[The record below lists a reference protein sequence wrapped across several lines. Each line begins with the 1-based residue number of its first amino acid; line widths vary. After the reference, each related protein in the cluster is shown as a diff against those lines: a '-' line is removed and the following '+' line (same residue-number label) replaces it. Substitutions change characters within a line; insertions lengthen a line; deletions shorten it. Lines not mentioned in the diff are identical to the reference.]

1 MTDLLLQKF
10 TATADTTVVNAMSKI
25 DSNAQGILFVVDS
38 GGRLIGCITDG
49 DIRRWIIR
57 TGDLNA
63 AAEQYMNRDP
73 LSLPLGSRKEAPAY
87 MKAHSLRTVPL
98 LDAGKRIVDIVFAD
112 GILSLQQR
120 KNESLKDTPVVIMAG
135 GMGTRLYPYT
145 KILPKPLIP
154 IRDVPILE
162 RIINRFCEY
171 GVSRY
176 YLTLN
181 YKKGMIKSYFAD
193 LAPEYEICYVE
204 EEKPLGTAGS
214 IKLIRDTFDSPVIIT
229 NCDTLVDADYA
240 DLMEHHVSSGNALTI
255 VSALKNIVVPYG
267 VMHTGEQGTIISI
280 EEKPK
285 MSYFINTGFYV
296 LNPELIQKIPDD
308 TVFHMPNLADQLIR
322 EGYQVGIYPIGEDA
336 FLDMGEF
343 EEMRRMEKKLN
354 LE

>member
-1 MTDLLLQKF
+1 MIDQLLQKF

-25 DSNAQGILFVVDS
+25 DSNAQGILFVVDVA
-38 GGRLIGCITDG
+38 GRLIGCITDG

-63 AAEQYMNRDP
+63 VAEQYMNRNP
-73 LSLPLGSRKEAPAY
+73 LSLPLESRKEAPAY
-87 MKAHSLRTVPL
+87 MKAHGIRTVPV
-98 LDAGKRIVDIVFAD
+98 LDAGKRIADIIFAD
-112 GILSLQQR
+112 SMLAPQQR
-120 KNESLKDTPVVIMAG
+120 KNESLKNTPVIIMAG

-154 IRDVPILE
+154 IGDVPILE

-193 LAPEYEICYVE
+193 LAPEYEMRYVE
-204 EEKPLGTAGS
+204 EDRPLGTAGS
-214 IKLIRDTFDSPVIIT
+214 IKLIQDVFDSPVIVT

-240 DLMEHHVSSGNALTI
+240 GLIEHHISSGNVLTI
-255 VSALKNIVVPYG
+255 VSALKNVVIPYG
-267 VMHTGEQGTIISI
+267 VMHTGERGTVISI

-296 LNPELIQKIPDD
+296 LNPELIQKIPDGA
-308 TVFHMPNLADQLIR
+308 VFHMPDLADQLIS
-322 EGYQVGIYPIGEDA
+322 EGYQVGMYPIGEDA

>member
-1 MTDLLLQKF
+1 MTNQLLQKF
-10 TATADTTVVNAMSKI
+10 TATEDTTVVNAMSKI
-25 DSNAQGILFVVDS
+25 DGNARGILFVVDG

-49 DIRRWIIR
+49 DIRRWIIK
-57 TGDLNA
+57 TGDLSA
-63 AAEQYMNRDP
+63 TADRYMNRAP
-73 LSLPLGSRKEAPAY
+73 QFLPIESRKKALSF
-87 MKAHSLRTVPL
+87 MRAHSIRTVPL
-98 LDAGKRIVDIVFAD
+98 LDADRRIIDMIFAD
-112 GILSLQQR
+112 SMLAPQQH
-120 KNESLKDTPVVIMAG
+120 KNECLKNTPVIIMAG

-154 IRDVPILE
+154 IGGEPILE

-171 GVSRY
+171 GVSQY

-193 LAPEYEICYVE
+193 LAPEYEMHYVE
-204 EEKPLGTAGS
+204 EDKPLGTAGS
-214 IKLIRDTFDSPVIIT
+214 IKLIRDTFDSPVIVT
-229 NCDTLVDADYA
+229 NCDTLIDADYA
-240 DLMEHHVSSGNALTI
+240 DLMEYHVSSGNVLTV

-267 VMHTGEQGTIISI
+267 VMHTRERGVVVSI

-296 LNPELIQKIPDD
+296 LNPELIQKIPDG
-308 TVFHMPNLADQLIR
+308 TVFHMPDLVDQLIS
-322 EGYQVGIYPIGEDA
+322 EGYQVGMYPIGEDA